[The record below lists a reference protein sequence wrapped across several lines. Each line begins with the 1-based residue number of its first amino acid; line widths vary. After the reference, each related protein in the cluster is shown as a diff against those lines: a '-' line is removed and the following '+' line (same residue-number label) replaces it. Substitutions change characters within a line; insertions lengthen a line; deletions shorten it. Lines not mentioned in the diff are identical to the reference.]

1 MTATDAPPASSP
13 DVAPLERPL
22 LRSSCPV
29 AGALDL
35 IGDRWTLLVVR
46 DLFRGK
52 RRYGDLV
59 ASAERI
65 PTNILAD
72 RLKKL
77 AQRGIVERVQ
87 YSARPPRYEYH
98 LTPRGKDLGP
108 AILAL
113 AGWGLRHVPG
123 TRASHETA
131 AALAAGS
138 PLPSAGD

>member
-1 MTATDAPPASSP
+1 MPP
-13 DVAPLERPL
+13 ERPS
-22 LRSSCPV
+22 LRSSCPI
-29 AGALDL
+29 AGTLDL
-35 IGDRWTLLVVR
+35 IGDRWSLLVVR

-72 RLKKL
+72 RLKRL
-77 AQRGIVERVQ
+77 EQGGIVERIQ

-108 AILAL
+108 AILAI
-113 AGWGLRHVPG
+113 ANWGLRHVPG
-123 TRASHETA
+123 TRASRETA
-131 AALAAGS
+131 AALKGGGPPAA
-138 PLPSAGD
+138 DD